1 MLHVHTKFHEN
12 LPTGSGV
19 SLAFVSMAAVLIM

>member
-1 MLHVHTKFHEN
+1 GT

-19 SLAFVSMAAVLIM
+19 S